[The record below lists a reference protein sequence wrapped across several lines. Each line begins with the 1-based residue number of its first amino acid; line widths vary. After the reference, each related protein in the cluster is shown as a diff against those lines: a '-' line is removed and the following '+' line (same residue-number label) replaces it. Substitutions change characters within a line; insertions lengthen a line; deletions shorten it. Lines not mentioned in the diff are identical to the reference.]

1 MFAADLVHH
10 RDENCNHSCSVE
22 FLLLFPRVI
31 LGNEISCI
39 FERSILLLLAPLN
52 MQMLRQEHFEYQ

>member
-1 MFAADLVHH
+1 MFAADLVDH

-39 FERSILLLLAPLN
+39 FE
-52 MQMLRQEHFEYQ
+52 